1 MVLKGL
7 QVWIQEAEL
16 NSNIHQVSF
25 TQCCQ
30 PLLHWRWR
38 SSSHNL
44 HYAEI
49 HRKLQI
55 KCPKNNLA
63 QQVGETYYQ
72 LSLLASVTSN
82 QYLLPPPPLQ
92 YSGPV

>member
-1 MVLKGL
+1 M
-7 QVWIQEAEL
+7 Q
-16 NSNIHQVSF
+16 
-25 TQCCQ
+25 
-30 PLLHWRWR
+30 
-38 SSSHNL
+38 

-49 HRKLQI
+49 YKKLN
-55 KCPKNNLA
+55 PKNNLA